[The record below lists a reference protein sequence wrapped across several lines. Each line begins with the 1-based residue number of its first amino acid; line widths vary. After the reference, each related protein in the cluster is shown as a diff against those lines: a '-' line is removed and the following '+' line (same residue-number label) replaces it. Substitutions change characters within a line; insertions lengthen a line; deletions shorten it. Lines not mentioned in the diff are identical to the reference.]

1 MKMLAVKS
9 FFSISIIY
17 YNFPQ
22 TSNRLIPI
30 YQNSYLA
37 ARLGGIEQKKSSL
50 AKIIFISQQLIIHF
64 FNCFIPQASEP
75 SMNFNISKMVY

>member
-9 FFSISIIY
+9 FFSTSIIF
-17 YNFPQ
+17 YNFLQ
-22 TSNRLIPI
+22 ISNRPIPI

-50 AKIIFISQQLIIHF
+50 GSAINNTFL
-64 FNCFIPQASEP
+64 
-75 SMNFNISKMVY
+75 